1 MVCCLGRKFHT
12 FRACIVVYKFTHF
25 QSVCMYTVKK
35 QRCTLVMMVGLEKAH
50 TCVHTFTGENSIHM
64 VVLFVVL
71 LGLLAPTSFA
81 QFSLDKSRQI
91 AHIVHLYHLPILGS
105 VCLSDWE
112 GEGSKNNCISSSP
125 GQKNFQGA
133 PSLSATVW
141 FWFSFCQRSL
151 LPDCL
156 FVAFSCHAM
165 NSFVICSFPVQK
177 MDNCFKLSTL
187 LLCHCCCW

>member
-1 MVCCLGRKFHT
+1 MNISYDGWVGEGTHMRRYTRSQVKT
-12 FRACIVVYKFTHF
+12 FLQQT
-25 QSVCMYTVKK
+25 
-35 QRCTLVMMVGLEKAH
+35 
-50 TCVHTFTGENSIHM
+50 IHM
-64 VVLFVVL
+64 VVVL

-81 QFSLDKSRQI
+81 QFSFDKSRQI

-125 GQKNFQGA
+125 GQKKKFQGA

-156 FVAFSCHAM
+156 FVAFSCHAT
-165 NSFVICSFPVQK
+165 NSFVIGSFPVQK
-177 MDNCFKLSTL
+177 NG
-187 LLCHCCCW
+187 